1 METSIGKDQENGK
14 KSLIDEMNTIKDK
27 NSPEYRDK
35 VRELEKSLGISE
47 VNAFGT
53 ANRKIFEED
62 LDEMSLIEIQNFA
75 KKIKVEA
82 SGQKAAIKTRLL
94 RAFDTQNNQSRGY
107 FSPQPQNKEL
117 FSKEQKEKLQ
127 KILNG

>member
-14 KSLIDEMNTIKDK
+14 KSLIDEMNAIKDK
-27 NSPEYRDK
+27 NSSEYRDK
-35 VRELEKSLGISE
+35 VRELETALGIKE

-53 ANRKIFEED
+53 ANRKVFEEN
-62 LDEMSLIEIQNFA
+62 LDNMSLIDIQNFA
-75 KKIKVEA
+75 RKLKVET

-94 RAFDTQNNQSRGY
+94 RAFDTQNIQNRGY

-117 FSKEQKEKLQ
+117 FTKEQKEKLQ